1 MLQGSFVALVTPFK
15 HVEIDYVALERLIDF
30 HLENGTDGIVLLGTT
45 AEASSLA
52 SDEREALLLFAMQKI
67 NHRVPVIIGT
77 GSNNFSH
84 TLADTKQ
91 AQELGADYA
100 LIITPY
106 YVKPTQKGMEEYF
119 LAIAEKT
126 NIPIVI
132 YNVPGRTGV
141 NITSSTVVKLAR
153 QCSQIAGIKEASGN
167 LVQATEI
174 VRDAPEGFALLS
186 GEDAMNYPIMAI
198 GGRGCISVTAN
209 IIPKELSEHI
219 HTCLKGD
226 FINAAKQHQ
235 NLLKL
240 HQAMFIE
247 TNPIPVKEALHMMGM
262 LQLEFRLPM
271 CPLMEN
277 NREILHNVLKEYKLI

>member
-15 HVEIDYVALERLIDF
+15 HGEIDYVALERLIDF

-271 CPLMEN
+271 CPLMDN
-277 NREILHNVLKEYKLI
+277 NREILHNILKEYQLI

>member
-15 HVEIDYVALERLIDF
+15 HGEIDYVALERLIDF

-271 CPLMEN
+271 CPLMDN
-277 NREILHNVLKEYKLI
+277 NREILHNVLSEYKLI

>member
-15 HVEIDYVALERLIDF
+15 HGEVDYVALERLIDF
-30 HLENGTDGIVLLGTT
+30 HLEKGTDGIVLLGTT

-52 SDEREALLLFAMQKI
+52 SDEREALLLFAMQRI

-77 GSNNFSH
+77 GSNNFNH

-141 NITSSTVVKLAR
+141 NISSTTVVKLAR
-153 QCSQIAGIKEASGN
+153 ECSQIAGIKEASGN
-167 LVQATEI
+167 LIQATEI

-186 GEDAMNYPIMAI
+186 GEDAMNFPLMAI
-198 GGRGCISVTAN
+198 GGKGCISVTAN
-209 IIPKELSEHI
+209 IIPQELSEHI
-219 HTCLKGD
+219 YTCLNGD
-226 FINAAKQHQ
+226 FITAAKQHQ
-235 NLLKL
+235 HLLKL
-240 HQAMFIE
+240 HQTMFIE

-262 LQLEFRLPM
+262 LELEFRLPM
-271 CPLMEN
+271 CPLMDN
-277 NREILHNVLKEYKLI
+277 NREILHNVLSEYKLI

>member
-15 HVEIDYVALERLIDF
+15 HGEIDYVALERLIDF

-186 GEDAMNYPIMAI
+186 GEDAMNYPLMAI

-219 HTCLKGD
+219 HICLKGD

>member
-15 HVEIDYVALERLIDF
+15 HGEIDYVALERLIDF

-209 IIPKELSEHI
+209 IIPKALSEHI

-271 CPLMEN
+271 CPLMDN
-277 NREILHNVLKEYKLI
+277 NREILHNILKEYKLI

>member
-15 HVEIDYVALERLIDF
+15 HGEIDYVALERLIDF

-106 YVKPTQKGMEEYF
+106 YVKPTQNGMEEYF

-186 GEDAMNYPIMAI
+186 GEDAMNYPLMAI

-219 HTCLKGD
+219 HICLKGD

>member
-15 HVEIDYVALERLIDF
+15 HGEIDYVALERLIDF

-271 CPLMEN
+271 CPLMDN
-277 NREILHNVLKEYKLI
+277 NREILHNILKEYKLI

>member
-15 HVEIDYVALERLIDF
+15 HGEIDYVALERLIDF

-141 NITSSTVVKLAR
+141 NITSSTVVKLGR

-271 CPLMEN
+271 CPLMDN
-277 NREILHNVLKEYKLI
+277 NREILHNILKEYKLI

>member
-15 HVEIDYVALERLIDF
+15 HGEIDYVALERLIDF

-141 NITSSTVVKLAR
+141 NITSSTVVKLGR

-209 IIPKELSEHI
+209 IIPKALSEHI

-271 CPLMEN
+271 CPLMDN
-277 NREILHNVLKEYKLI
+277 NREILHNILKEYKLI

>member
-15 HVEIDYVALERLIDF
+15 HGEVDYVALERLIDF

-271 CPLMEN
+271 CPLMDN
-277 NREILHNVLKEYKLI
+277 NREILHNILKEYKLI

>member
-15 HVEIDYVALERLIDF
+15 HGEVDYVALERLIDF

-77 GSNNFSH
+77 GSNSFSH
-84 TLADTKQ
+84 TLAETIK

-186 GEDAMNYPIMAI
+186 GEDAINYPLMAI

-219 HTCLKGD
+219 HSCLKGD
-226 FINAAKQHQ
+226 FITAAKQHR

-240 HQAMFIE
+240 NQAMFIE

-262 LQLEFRLPM
+262 INLEFRLPM
-271 CPLMEN
+271 CPLMDN

>member
-15 HVEIDYVALERLIDF
+15 HGEIDYVALERLIDF

-106 YVKPTQKGMEEYF
+106 YVKPTQNGMEEYF

-271 CPLMEN
+271 CPLMDN
-277 NREILHNVLKEYKLI
+277 NREILHNILKEYKLI

>member
-15 HVEIDYVALERLIDF
+15 HGEVDYVALERLIDF

-141 NITSSTVVKLAR
+141 NISSSTVVKLAR

-174 VRDAPEGFALLS
+174 VRDAPEGFALFS
-186 GEDAMNYPIMAI
+186 GEDAMNYPLMAI

-209 IIPKELSEHI
+209 IIPKEMSEHI

-235 NLLKL
+235 NLMKL
-240 HQAMFIE
+240 NQTMFIE

-262 LQLEFRLPM
+262 LELEFRLPM
-271 CPLMEN
+271 CPLMDN

>member
-15 HVEIDYVALERLIDF
+15 HGEIDYVAMERLIDF

-271 CPLMEN
+271 CPLMDN
-277 NREILHNVLKEYKLI
+277 NREILHNILKEYKLI

>member
-15 HVEIDYVALERLIDF
+15 HGEIDYVALERLIDF

>member
-15 HVEIDYVALERLIDF
+15 HGEIDYVALERLIDF

-209 IIPKELSEHI
+209 IIPKALSEHI

-277 NREILHNVLKEYKLI
+277 NRETLHNVLKEYKLI

>member
-15 HVEIDYVALERLIDF
+15 YGEIDYVALERLIDF

-209 IIPKELSEHI
+209 IIPKALSEHI

-271 CPLMEN
+271 CPLMDN
-277 NREILHNVLKEYKLI
+277 NREILHNILKEYKLI

>member
-1 MLQGSFVALVTPFK
+1 
-15 HVEIDYVALERLIDF
+15 
-30 HLENGTDGIVLLGTT
+30 
-45 AEASSLA
+45 
-52 SDEREALLLFAMQKI
+52 
-67 NHRVPVIIGT
+67 
-77 GSNNFSH
+77 
-84 TLADTKQ
+84 
-91 AQELGADYA
+91 
-100 LIITPY
+100 
-106 YVKPTQKGMEEYF
+106 
-119 LAIAEKT
+119 
-126 NIPIVI
+126 
-132 YNVPGRTGV
+132 V

-174 VRDAPEGFALLS
+174 VRDVPEGFALLS

-271 CPLMEN
+271 CPLMDN
-277 NREILHNVLKEYKLI
+277 NREILHNILKEYKLI

>member
-15 HVEIDYVALERLIDF
+15 YGEIDYVALERLIDF

-271 CPLMEN
+271 CPLMDN
-277 NREILHNVLKEYKLI
+277 NREILHNILKEYKLI

>member
-1 MLQGSFVALVTPFK
+1 VALVTPFK
-15 HVEIDYVALERLIDF
+15 YGEIDYVALERLIDF

-209 IIPKELSEHI
+209 IIPKALSEHI

-271 CPLMEN
+271 CPLMDN
-277 NREILHNVLKEYKLI
+277 NREILHNILKEYKLI

>member
-15 HVEIDYVALERLIDF
+15 HGEIDYVALERLIDF

-174 VRDAPEGFALLS
+174 VRDVPEGFALLS

-271 CPLMEN
+271 CPLMDN
-277 NREILHNVLKEYKLI
+277 NREILHNILKEYKLI

>member
-15 HVEIDYVALERLIDF
+15 HGEIDYVALERLIDF

-106 YVKPTQKGMEEYF
+106 YVKPTQNGMEEYF

-209 IIPKELSEHI
+209 IIPKALSEHI

-271 CPLMEN
+271 CPLMDN
-277 NREILHNVLKEYKLI
+277 NREILHNILKEYKLI